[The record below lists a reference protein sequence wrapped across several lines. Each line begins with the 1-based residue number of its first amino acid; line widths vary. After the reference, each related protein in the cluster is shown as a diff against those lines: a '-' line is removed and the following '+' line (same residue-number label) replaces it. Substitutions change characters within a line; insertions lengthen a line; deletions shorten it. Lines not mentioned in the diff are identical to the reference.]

1 MKIPEFRAST
11 GRRPYTI
18 ELLVHVF
25 LDVASYDV
33 ANIKVNLEK
42 LSHAPPVVLSHVYSQ
57 WRAIA
62 LDTPKLWTL
71 AVLSQAACRS
81 GLLHAFSQRRGEGSP
96 VDLVYCPNPIHTTI
110 SGEMVVMHSLLSDVS
125 FRRIRTLI
133 ARAPTSQTTP
143 CWKSCERGTH
153 SQRLTMRSRARR
165 RWLTRQSRSS
175 HRGVAR
181 RPPWKKHWRAWPC
194 ARLYRSR
201 SMVLQ
206 LWVLGTMPGQT
217 RACRLTLPRRPL
229 MDSKP
234 SG

>member
-1 MKIPEFRAST
+1 ISSVYGPT
-11 GRRPYTI
+11 TIYDLPI

-25 LDVASYDV
+25 LDVTSYDV
-33 ANIKVNLEK
+33 ANIAENPEK
-42 LSHAPPVVLSHVYSQ
+42 LSHAPPVVLSHVCSRG
-57 WRAIA
+57 RAIA
-62 LDTPKLWTL
+62 LDAPKLWTL
-71 AVLSQAACRS
+71 VVLSQAACRS

-96 VDLVYCPNPIHTTI
+96 VDLIYCPNPVHTTV

-133 ARAPTSQTTP
+133 ARYAWGASIEMLLQQL
-143 CWKSCERGTH
+143 EDAADAFR
-153 SQRLTMRSRARR
+153 TMRSRARR

-181 RPPWKKHWRAWPC
+181 SPPWKKHWRAWPC
-194 ARLYRSR
+194 ARLDRSR

-206 LWVLGTMPGQT
+206 LWVLGTMLGQT